1 MKRRLAAFVLF
12 SVLLAGGYSIGF
24 VPTEKMQV
32 KQMWGRQGR
41 ACFNALLGENHQIQ
55 LARNYSPANNRQ
67 LDC

>member
-32 KQMWGRQGR
+32 KQMWGR
-41 ACFNALLGENHQIQ
+41 GEFKLQVHHE
-55 LARNYSPANNRQ
+55 
-67 LDC
+67 